1 MEAGKQSVTK
11 LWERAYA
18 GASVHDCLI
27 LCLEWHRA
35 MAEGKTIPTLFS
47 TAPLRFTALLLGRE
61 MRKGGEVGWGVGQ
74 KKRVREKE
82 TERKKDR
89 GRVWIPGE

>member
-47 TAPLRFTALLLGRE
+47 TAPLRFRERE
-61 MRKGGEVGWGVGQ
+61 MRE
-74 KKRVREKE
+74 REGAE
-82 TERKKDR
+82 IESESRERKR
-89 GRVWIPGE
+89 ESV